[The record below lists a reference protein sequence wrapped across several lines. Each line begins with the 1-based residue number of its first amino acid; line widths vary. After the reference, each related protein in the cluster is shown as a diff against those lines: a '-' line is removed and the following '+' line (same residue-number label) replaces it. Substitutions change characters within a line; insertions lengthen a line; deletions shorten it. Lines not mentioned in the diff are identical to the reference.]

1 MLTCIV
7 RWSFYGRVT
16 ACPHLL
22 TVNNQM
28 SVLFAA
34 VFEWVGT
41 YLNGLVTI

>member
-7 RWSFYGRVT
+7 RRSFFGRVA
-16 ACPHLL
+16 ACPRLL
-22 TVNNQM
+22 TVNNQV
-28 SVLFAA
+28 SESFAA